1 MKLPGFHFRE
11 TMSGTFVR
19 DGGGGERA
27 MHFTVTARA
36 GSLWAH
42 LRDRKAR
49 LEGVVTI
56 EGFASAQP
64 LDGEITIDPLLK
76 KLIRYEFTFAA
87 DDGTR
92 YRFVGQ
98 KDVTLRDPVGSMTTL
113 PAQVLALDG
122 KLIGTANLKFDTKDL
137 PSFLGSWRLDL

>member
-11 TMSGTFVR
+11 TMSGTWRR
-19 DGGGGERA
+19 DGVERP
-27 MHFTVTARA
+27 MSFTVTARA

-49 LEGVVTI
+49 LEGEVTMD
-56 EGFASAQP
+56 GFATARP
-64 LDGEITIDPLLK
+64 LEGELTIDPILG
-76 KLIRYEFTFAA
+76 KLIRYEFSFAA
-87 DDGTR
+87 DDGVR

-113 PAQVLALDG
+113 PAEVLALDG
-122 KLIGTANLKFDTKDL
+122 KQVATAHLTFAKKDL
-137 PSFLGSWRLDL
+137 PSFLGTWRLDF

>member
-1 MKLPGFHFRE
+1 MRLPGFHFRE
-11 TMSGTFVR
+11 TMSGSYRR
-19 DGGGGERA
+19 DDGVARP

-36 GSLWAH
+36 GSLWSH

-49 LEGVVTI
+49 LEGEVTMD
-56 EGFASAQP
+56 GFASARP
-64 LDGEITIDPLLK
+64 LDGELTIDPLLK
-76 KLIRYEFTFAA
+76 KIIRYEFTFAA
-87 DDGTR
+87 DDGQR

-98 KDVTLRDPVGSMTTL
+98 KDVDFLDPVRSMTTL

-122 KLIGTANLKFDTKDL
+122 KRVATAELTFDTKDL

>member
-11 TMSGTFVR
+11 TMSGSYVR
-19 DGGGGERA
+19 DGVERP
-27 MHFTVTARA
+27 MSFTVTARA
-36 GSLWAH
+36 GSLLGH

-49 LEGVVTI
+49 LEGEVTMD
-56 EGFASAQP
+56 GFASARA
-64 LDGEITIDPLLK
+64 LEGELTIDPSFG
-76 KLIRYEFTFAA
+76 KLIRYDFTFAA
-87 DDGTR
+87 DDGAR

-122 KLIGTANLKFDTKDL
+122 KQVATARLAFAKKDL
-137 PSFLGSWRLDL
+137 PSFLRTWRLDF